1 MIIELHALQYFP
13 VNNLNRDDTGAPK
26 TTTLGGGTRARW
38 STQSQ
43 KRLMREA
50 MQKIAP
56 EHCGTRTRWLPE
68 KIAGLLAEQYGHP
81 HDEALDVASFLLRA
95 IGLETQR
102 ASYGRGPDARPVTR
116 TKVLVFS
123 RVDTADQ
130 YAAFLHG
137 NWDQARTA
145 SMALP
150 EDAPKGRARRGGTAA
165 ATPADGGTGES
176 AEPEEKAK
184 NAARKAF
191 EAAFGA
197 EEITRQRQV
206 LASKDLIDIALFGRM
221 LSEVPDTNVDAAVSV
236 AHAITTHVITL
247 DFDYYTAVDDAKPED
262 ADGVGMIGVQ
272 PYTSGV
278 YYRYLSLD
286 LDVLTERL
294 KPNTDLVRL
303 AAESLCTSFVH
314 LRPRAKATNSAP
326 FTRPG
331 LLVAVAANAPHS
343 LAASFVR
350 PVHDDQGGLLNG
362 SARALRRHWN
372 TYVRSFSSPDGAPP
386 FHSARYSVLN
396 PDIEDIED
404 FSLDRATQEPLADRT
419 ITGVLESALA

>member
-1 MIIELHALQYFP
+1 MIVELHALQYFP

-68 KIAGLLAEQYGHP
+68 KIADVLEKQYGHP
-81 HDEALDVASFLLRA
+81 RAEALDAAAFLLRA
-95 IGLETQR
+95 LGLETQR
-102 ASYGRGPDARPVTR
+102 AHYGRGPDARPVTR

-130 YAAFLHG
+130 YAAFLHEH
-137 NWDQARTA
+137 WDLARPTSA
-145 SMALP
+145 ALVR
-150 EDAPKGRARRGGTAA
+150 EAPKGRGRRGTTSAA
-165 ATPADGGTGES
+165 PAEGDTGEAS
-176 AEPEEKAK
+176 ETNEKEK
-184 NAARKAF
+184 DAARKAF
-191 EAAFGA
+191 DAAFGA
-197 EEITRQRQV
+197 EELTRQRAV

-221 LSEVPDTNVDAAVSV
+221 LSEVPDANVDAAVSV

-247 DFDYYTAVDDAKPED
+247 DFDYYTAVDDANPSD
-262 ADGVGMIGVQ
+262 AEGVGMIGVQ

-294 KPNTDLVRL
+294 QPNAELIRL
-303 AAESLCTSFVH
+303 AAEGLCTAFVH

-331 LLVAVAANAPHS
+331 LLLAVAAHAPHS
-343 LAASFVR
+343 LASSFVR
-350 PVHDDQGGLLNG
+350 PVTGEHGGLLTA
-362 SARALRRHWN
+362 SADALRRHWN
-372 TYVRSFSSPDGAPP
+372 HHVRGYSNTDGEPP
-386 FHSARYSVLN
+386 FVNARYSVLN
-396 PDIEDIED
+396 PDIAEIGD
-404 FSLDRATQEPLADRT
+404 FALDQATHETLADQT
-419 ITGVLESALA
+419 IAAVLTTALS